1 MFSLCVIAIFS
12 KYAWV
17 IPLKDKKGIITTN
30 AFQTILK
37 ESNRKRN
44 KICVDKGRQFYN
56 RSIKSFLQ
64 INNIEIYSTYNEEK
78 SVVAERF
85 IKTLKIKIYKYMT
98 PIAKNLYID
107 KLDDVF
113 NKDNTIHTIEQLK

>member
-1 MFSLCVIAIFS
+1 M
-12 KYAWV
+12 
-17 IPLKDKKGIITTN
+17 KDKKGITTTN

-78 SVVAERF
+78 SFFAERF

>member
-1 MFSLCVIAIFS
+1 MCVIAIFS